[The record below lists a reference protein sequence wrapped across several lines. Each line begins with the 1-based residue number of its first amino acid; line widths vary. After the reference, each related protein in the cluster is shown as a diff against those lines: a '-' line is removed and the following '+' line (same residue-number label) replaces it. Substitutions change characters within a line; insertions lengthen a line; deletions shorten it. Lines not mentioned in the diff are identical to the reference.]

1 MILNNDTAYSLDE
14 CLKKSGEQE
23 KNGGCWLVVDVFV
36 CVWCVIFSPRITCM
50 R

>member
-23 KNGGCWLVVDVFV
+23 KNGGWLVVVFCV
-36 CVWCVIFSPRITCM
+36 CVCVCVSVNTVQFLS
-50 R
+50 